1 MVTLAG
7 QFYAFLLTIV
17 AGASVGI
24 VFDFYRVLRSNRNP
38 KRWVSVVYDILYWV
52 VVTPTVVIFLLVG
65 NWGDLRYYVLLG
77 MGLGLFVY
85 FQVFSS
91 FILWSLVSVQQGIGA
106 LTSGISRA
114 AMSIVAF
121 PARLFGG
128 SRWGRSGGQFFAGF
142 SLRSR
147 WGRAGA
153 GARWRGFGGGR
164 SFRWPR
170 S

>member
-17 AGASVGI
+17 AGASIGI
-24 VFDFYRVLRSNRNP
+24 VFDVYRVLRANRNP
-38 KRWVSVVYDILYWV
+38 AKRWLGIVYDVLYWV
-52 VVTPTVVIFLLVG
+52 VVTPTVSIILLVG

-77 MGLGLFVY
+77 MALGLFVY

-91 FILWSLVSVQQGIGA
+91 LVLWSLVSVQQGIGA
-106 LTSGISRA
+106 LSSGLSRA

-121 PARLFGG
+121 PARLVGG
-128 SRWGRSGGQFFAGF
+128 GRWGRPGGRFLAGVAV
-142 SLRSR
+142 RSR
-147 WGRAGA
+147 WSRG
-153 GARWRGFGGGR
+153 GARWRGFGAGR

-170 S
+170 P